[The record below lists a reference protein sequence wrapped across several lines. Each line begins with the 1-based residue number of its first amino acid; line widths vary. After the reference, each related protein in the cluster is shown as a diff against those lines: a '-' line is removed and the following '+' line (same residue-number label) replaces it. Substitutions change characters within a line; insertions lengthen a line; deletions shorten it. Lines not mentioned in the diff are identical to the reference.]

1 MFLLEGSWQLRVGCT
16 VAAGLSTQQSACVQ
30 SRCQVCCVCKK
41 TVAAGV
47 WPQQCVDVQ
56 GGDWRVREACR
67 VSLMTSQHS
76 RVPPCAR
83 GRNSWLVCLR
93 SRGGCC
99 TLTEHSPQHSGC
111 HTHILSHTHTRRSC
125 GKHPHTANPEHSKSG
140 QVQVMLLDLGQTA
153 GAVAHWEDRSNHRSS
168 SGVTSLVCV
177 AGRSVFCAL
186 QPRNRTQQQGC
197 H

>member
-111 HTHILSHTHTRRSC
+111 HTHTYCHTHTLEGHAGNTNTQPILNTASQVKFKLSC
-125 GKHPHTANPEHSKSG
+125 LIWARQREQLHI
-140 QVQVMLLDLGQTA
+140 
-153 GAVAHWEDRSNHRSS
+153 
-168 SGVTSLVCV
+168 
-177 AGRSVFCAL
+177 GRTEATTGL
-186 QPRNRTQQQGC
+186 PQA
-197 H
+197 